1 MSSGSS
7 DRAQHIAAD
16 MRAPSGASAPTL
28 WQRLSGT
35 GTTADAN
42 IVALTAELAATLQV
56 GPSVAVRYDF
66 GATEAA
72 AITACSAT
80 SPTLPAGGRLDWV
93 VSSRDQFIAIEA
105 FDGASAFEG
114 HVWTSSGPRSAT

>member
-1 MSSGSS
+1 MSGIT
-7 DRAQHIAAD
+7 DRALNIAAD

-42 IVALTAELAATLQV
+42 VAALTVDCAATLTV

-66 GATEAA
+66 GSSEAA
-72 AITACSAT
+72 AIAACGAT
-80 SPTLPAGGRLDWV
+80 SPTLLAGGRLDWV
-93 VSSRDQFIAIEA
+93 VSSRDTFIAIEA
-105 FDGASAFEG
+105 FDGSSAFEG
-114 HVWTSSGPRSAT
+114 HVWTSSGERAAT